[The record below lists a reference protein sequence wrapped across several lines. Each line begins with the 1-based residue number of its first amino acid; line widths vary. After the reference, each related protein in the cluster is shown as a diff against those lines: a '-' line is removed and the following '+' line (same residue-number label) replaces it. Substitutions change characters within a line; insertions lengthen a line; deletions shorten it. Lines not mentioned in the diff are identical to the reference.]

1 MSIPRP
7 AIVPP
12 LHLDSWDRLS
22 EFAVKI
28 GRALDEQL
36 GWGNEGLVYS
46 TTSKTAIKAYLH
58 ETLYQNEK
66 RVYERLSEKSVTK
79 VHGFAVPI
87 FVAAS
92 DELRVIEMTV
102 VSPPF
107 IIDFAGA
114 YLDKRPPYAYDE
126 EIMEN
131 WEEAGR
137 EQFGDERW
145 SKVKSLMAAFAG
157 MRIYLNDVHNRN
169 LIFADE

>member
-7 AIVPP
+7 ANVPSY
-12 LHLDSWDRLS
+12 HLDSWDRLS
-22 EFAVKI
+22 EFAIKN
-28 GRALDEQL
+28 GRTLHEQL

-58 ETLYQNEK
+58 ENLYENER

-79 VHGFAVPI
+79 VRGFAVPI

-92 DELRVIEMTV
+92 DELRVLEMTI

-114 YLDKRPPYAYDE
+114 YLDKRPPYADDE
-126 EIMEN
+126 EILEG
-131 WEEAGR
+131 WEQNGR

-145 SKVKSLMAAFAG
+145 SEVKSLVAAFAG
-157 MRIYLNDVHNRN
+157 MRIYLNDVHSRN
-169 LIFADE
+169 LIFAGE

>member
-7 AIVPP
+7 ANVPP

-22 EFAVKI
+22 EFAVKT
-28 GRALDEQL
+28 GRTLVKQL
-36 GWGNEGLVYS
+36 GWGNEGLVYA
-46 TTSKTAIKAYLH
+46 TTSKTAIKVYLH
-58 ETLYQNEK
+58 ENLYKNEK
-66 RVYERLSEKSVTK
+66 RVYERLSENSVTS
-79 VHGFAVPI
+79 VHGFSVPI

-92 DELRVIEMTV
+92 DELRALEMTV
-102 VSPPF
+102 VMPPF

-126 EIMEN
+126 EIMES

-145 SKVKSLMAAFAG
+145 SKAKSVMAVFAG

-169 LIFADE
+169 LIFDDE

>member
-7 AIVPP
+7 ANVPP

-22 EFAVKI
+22 EFVVKT
-28 GRALDEQL
+28 GRTLVKQL

-46 TTSKTAIKAYLH
+46 TTSKTAIKVYLH
-58 ETLYQNEK
+58 ENLFKNEK
-66 RVYERLSEKSVTK
+66 RVYERLSEKSVTS
-79 VHGFAVPI
+79 VHGFSVPI

-92 DELRVIEMTV
+92 DELWVLEMTV
-102 VSPPF
+102 VMAPY
-107 IIDFAGA
+107 ILDFAGA

-137 EQFGDERW
+137 EQFGDEGW
-145 SKVKSLMAAFAG
+145 STAKSVMAVFAG
-157 MRIYLNDVHNRN
+157 MGIYLNDVHNRN